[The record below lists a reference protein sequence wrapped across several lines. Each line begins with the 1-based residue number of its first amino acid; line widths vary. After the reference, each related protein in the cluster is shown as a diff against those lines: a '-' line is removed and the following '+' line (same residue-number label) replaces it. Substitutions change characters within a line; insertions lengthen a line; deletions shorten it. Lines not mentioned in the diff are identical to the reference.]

1 MYGYIRSQLMK
12 KIILIFFALSF
23 FVQTKAEI
31 TYLEILKDSTD
42 LRLNLQ
48 YAKEQEAL
56 EEFNK
61 LVNQ

>member
-1 MYGYIRSQLMK
+1 MK
-12 KIILIFFALSF
+12 KIILIFFALFF

-31 TYLEILKDSTD
+31 TYLEILKDPTD